1 MPSFVCFLCADRRCS
16 NSGPLGLWVTPQ
28 PSAPTARVA
37 DAPPPRPAAAV
48 QWSDGRIAACT
59 YHGPV
64 PSKSRKRLTFMPS
77 APRRCRTRTAG
88 NRAKAAAPP
97 PRPAAATTRRH
108 RRRQEPATKLAG
120 GTQCVFLAA
129 SFGQP
134 AVHTSQMHCAPSNP
148 PKIHIYVP
156 CAPLT
161 LTCTAGSL
169 GCLGRKRACRLP
181 AGGCLWSHGKA
192 GRVSRHGQAALPGGS
207 ARRSRLRSFPE
218 LCWVAGGHR
227 GPPLAAAGGAGRD
240 PRGRGTAGGR
250 KDKKNCCPKTFCME
264 YSRPPCAMVE
274 PPRVL
279 YGGAVNQI
287 RFRACVITNKHSMH
301 VPSVVVS
308 PMPSVYGNARF
319 ARIPSL

>member
-1 MPSFVCFLCADRRCS
+1 MTYCQVLCAFCAPIVVFEPWT
-16 NSGPLGLWVTPQ
+16 SGPLGHT
-28 PSAPTARVA
+28 SALSTDCEGR
-37 DAPPPRPAAAV
+37 RCAAAAT
-48 QWSDGRIAACT
+48 RRRR
-59 YHGPV
+59 PV
-64 PSKSRKRLTFMPS
+64 VRWAHSGLHLPWARTLKSRKRLTFMPS

-250 KDKKNCCPKTFCME
+250 KDEKNCCPKTFCME

-287 RFRACVITNKHSMH
+287 RRAYK
-301 VPSVVVS
+301 VS
-308 PMPSVYGNARF
+308 GV
-319 ARIPSL
+319 